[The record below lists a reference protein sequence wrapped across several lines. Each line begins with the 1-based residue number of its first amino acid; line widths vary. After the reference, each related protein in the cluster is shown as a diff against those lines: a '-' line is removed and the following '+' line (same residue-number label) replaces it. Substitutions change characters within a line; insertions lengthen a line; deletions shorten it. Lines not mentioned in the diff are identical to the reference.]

1 MTSGFHSKCG
11 YSKLH
16 VILSAS
22 TLDSIQAFINGFQKQ
37 VHFLLT
43 SLSVYQTQQRYGS
56 SFCELFNVEHTRF
69 GWNSHHADKWVPTS
83 VASETSLGVGRC
95 KSIQEWVSQWAM
107 FFCVGLISGDLI
119 NHACFSAHNSYNS
132 PSPLNF
138 TVSFL
143 KEFTTHLHHFPY
155 FEFSSLI
162 NF

>member
-22 TLDSIQAFINGFQKQ
+22 TLDSIRAFINGFQNQ

-69 GWNSHHADKWVPTS
+69 GWNFHHVDKWVPTS
-83 VASETSLGVGRC
+83 VASETSLSVGRC

-107 FFCVGLISGDLI
+107 FFCLGLICGDLI
-119 NHACFSAHNSYNS
+119 NHAYFSAHNSYNP

-143 KEFTTHLHHFPY
+143 KEFTTHLHHFPH

-162 NF
+162 KF